1 MKNLEG
7 PPSTDEKRQ
16 KLSVIKPPPGDDLW
30 NYLMYIPCILIKNFL
45 LDIIVLE
52 ISSKLLIDMA
62 SYPRRTESSFLL
74 YIFSF
79 PSSMHFM
86 YLFLQKFPSVKID
99 TLALALC

>member
-1 MKNLEG
+1 MKNLEV

-16 KLSVIKPPPGDDLW
+16 KLSVIKPPPGDDWW
-30 NYLMYIPCILIKNFL
+30 NYLMYISCILIKNFL

-79 PSSMHFM
+79 PSSIHFR
-86 YLFLQKFPSVKID
+86 YIFLQTLTGVQID